1 MEEEDEEEEEEL
13 KEGRET
19 TINPSQSTVY
29 FNVKI
34 NLHSVLLSS
43 PNCVVFSSSNQ
54 GCVYREVHG
63 REMSK
68 SNDVW
73 HDVCLWSPTA
83 KEPLPQEM
91 TVLYRLSGDSESAEE
106 TCQRVTLQGGQQQD
120 S

>member
-54 GCVYREVHG
+54 GL
-63 REMSK
+63 
-68 SNDVW
+68 
-73 HDVCLWSPTA
+73 CL
-83 KEPLPQEM
+83 
-91 TVLYRLSGDSESAEE
+91 
-106 TCQRVTLQGGQQQD
+106 QRGAWEGNVQV
-120 S
+120 